1 MLNIR
6 LEVKRTL
13 IPFSL
18 LGALVLLI
26 TANLYAEDGVGTLA
40 AEATIYENQTGN
52 NGGGDSDVCVGN
64 LATTG
69 ATRRAFIR
77 WNLPAIPSGSV
88 ITRVQL
94 VITQVDVRTMGDGP
108 LTATLELR
116 RVTQGWTE
124 GTGSG
129 SGNGPCGGGSNVA
142 GVDWSNAPAVN
153 ASVSATEA
161 LPSTENQ
168 VITMDTDVGTDDDI
182 LISDL
187 QFWVDNPADIFG
199 WRLEVSEEAT
209 ADNARRITPGT
220 LTVSWTEP
228 VDPDLIFANGFETT
242 P

>member
-1 MLNIR
+1 LLNIQI
-6 LEVKRTL
+6 EAKRTL
-13 IPFSL
+13 IFFSL
-18 LGALVLLI
+18 LGALFLSI
-26 TANLYAEDGVGTLA
+26 TSKTYAEDGVGTLA

-64 LATTG
+64 LASTG
-69 ATRRAFIR
+69 TTRRAFIR
-77 WNLPAIPSGSV
+77 WNLPAIPSGSE

-94 VITQVDVRTMGDGP
+94 VVTQVNVRTMGDGP
-108 LTATLELR
+108 LAATLELR
-116 RVTQGWTE
+116 RVTQDWTE

-129 SGNGPCGGGSNVA
+129 SGSGPCGGGSIVA

-153 ASVSATEA
+153 ASVSATET
-161 LPSTENQ
+161 LPATEDE
-168 VITMDTDVGTDDDI
+168 VITLDTDVGTDDDI

-187 QFWVDNPADIFG
+187 QFWVDNSADIFG

-220 LTVSWTEP
+220 LTISWTEP
-228 VDPDLIFANGFETT
+228 IDMELIFDDGFETA